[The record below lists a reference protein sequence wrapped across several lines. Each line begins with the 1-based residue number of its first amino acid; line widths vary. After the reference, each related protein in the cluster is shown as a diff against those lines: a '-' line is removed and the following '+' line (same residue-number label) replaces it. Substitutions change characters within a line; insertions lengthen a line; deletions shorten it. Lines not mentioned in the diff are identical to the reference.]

1 MIVYFFRFWYS
12 TKPLQINIDIRHT
25 APWNPQSLR
34 RFLVTL
40 PFPTPESLLW
50 QKVSYRKGFV
60 TLWETVFRE
69 PRKKSVSER
78 EDHCVALLKSN
89 QINLRFYLIAME
101 TSGILGRMML
111 RSQSELQLL
120 PPRTITKR
128 ALGDRS
134 FMASAPK
141 LWNRLP
147 SNIRA
152 VNDLNCFK
160 HFLKHISG
168 FRQAFSCLLL

>member
-1 MIVYFFRFWYS
+1 MFPRRDKVER
-12 TKPLQINIDIRHT
+12 NIEIRGKQ
-25 APWNPQSLR
+25 NSLLHKGPIIKSVNY
-34 RFLVTL
+34 FLV
-40 PFPTPESLLW
+40 
-50 QKVSYRKGFV
+50 
-60 TLWETVFRE
+60 
-69 PRKKSVSER
+69 
-78 EDHCVALLKSN
+78 
-89 QINLRFYLIAME
+89 
-101 TSGILGRMML
+101 ML

-120 PPRTITKR
+120 PPGTITKR
-128 ALGDRS
+128 TLGDRS

-160 HFLKHISG
+160 TLLKTHL